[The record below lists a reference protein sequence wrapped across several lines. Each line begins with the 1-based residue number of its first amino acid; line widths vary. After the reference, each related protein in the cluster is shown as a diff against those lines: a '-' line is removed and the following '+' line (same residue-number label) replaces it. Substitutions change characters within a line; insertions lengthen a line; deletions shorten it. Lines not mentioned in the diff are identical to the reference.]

1 MPKNLFFKITVIIL
15 SCWVIFDLSSHL
27 IGEIF
32 WFQEVNY
39 LDVFLKRLTAEF
51 GLWLMGVIIS
61 LSFLL
66 GNLYLSQKLKWTGNA
81 YGDIQKKYYLK
92 QKLNLPVEPP
102 QTPALPLKILFPLVI
117 FFSLIM
123 GLRIIHYFTIAREM
137 WTYDFNLPTV
147 ISSLPQP
154 FKLSSA
160 SVILTQIF
168 NQFWLILL
176 GIFLIITLL
185 IKTKLILQILASF
198 ISLLFGFILAGN
210 WTRFLQYF
218 NPSIFSEKDPLFN
231 LNLDFYVFTLPNL
244 QVFSFWLEGLLFH
257 GLIAATLIYLLS
269 GKSLSEGKFP
279 GFSCGQLRHIY
290 LLTSALIFAFA
301 FRHWLTRY
309 ELLYSQSG
317 VSYGAS
323 YSDVYIQLP
332 METILSITA
341 VLIALWLFYQSVFRL
356 RYKCEII
363 NLNEPKQK
371 QPKELFLIGGYL
383 SFIIFSFLLVLLV
396 QKLNVQPNELAKET
410 PYIKRSINFTRS
422 GFALDKIEAQTFNP
436 EGKLTK
442 EDIKNNYLTIDN
454 IRLWD
459 TRPILK
465 TNRQLQ
471 QLRLYYSFFDAD
483 IDRYSFE
490 TETIENNQIISV
502 DNVQK
507 QVIISPR
514 ELDYN
519 AVPDQAKT
527 WVNEHL
533 VYTHGYGFTLSPV
546 RYVEKGGLPF
556 YFIKNIGGEIEISNP
571 DQLTNTNILIEKT
584 IPLKNPRI
592 YYGELTNT
600 YILTP
605 STVEEFDF
613 PRGEENVK
621 NTYTG
626 LGGIP
631 INSIG
636 KRLIFTEYFKDLRMI
651 FAENLTKDTKL
662 LFRRNINQRIRA
674 IAPFLRYDKNPYLV
688 VANTDNPEQN
698 YLYWIIDAYTTSDHF
713 PYSDPGENSFN
724 YIRNSV
730 KIVVDA
736 YNGDVQFY
744 IADNE
749 DPILQTWAKIFP
761 NLFLPLTEMPKN
773 LRSHIRYPEDIF
785 SIQAERL
792 LTYHMSDPQVFYN
805 REDQWQIPQEIY
817 GNETQSIAPYYL
829 IMKFPNEDKEEFI
842 LLNPYTP
849 TSRPNLIAWLA
860 GRSDGEQYG
869 KLLLY
874 QFPKQKL
881 VYGPN
886 QIEALI
892 NQDPVISQQISLWS
906 TKGSNVIQGNL
917 LVIPIEQSL
926 LYVEPLYLEAEKN
939 SLPTLVRV
947 IVVYE
952 NKIIMAETIEKA
964 LEAIFQPETNNNS
977 AIIRPVEELLNPP
990 VIKNQ

>member
-1 MPKNLFFKITVIIL
+1 MSKNLFFKITVIIL
-15 SCWVIFDLSSHL
+15 SCWLIFDLSSHL
-27 IGEIF
+27 MGEFF

-39 LDVFLKRLTAEF
+39 LDVFLKRLTTEF
-51 GLWLMGVIIS
+51 GLWLIGFIIS

-81 YGDIQKKYYLK
+81 YSDIQKKYYFKQELTLK
-92 QKLNLPVEPP
+92 VEPP
-102 QTPALPLKILFPLVI
+102 QTPSLPLKILFPLVI
-117 FFSLIM
+117 FLSLVM
-123 GLRIIHYFTIAREM
+123 GLRIIHYFTITKEM

-147 ISSLPQP
+147 ISSLPPP

-160 SVILTQIF
+160 SVILAQIF
-168 NQFWLILL
+168 NHLWLILL
-176 GIFLIITLL
+176 GIFVIIILL
-185 IKTKLILQILASF
+185 IKTKVILQILAF
-198 ISLLFGFILAGN
+198 FVSLLFGFILAGN
-210 WTRFLQYF
+210 WTRFLQYL
-218 NPSIFSEKDPLFN
+218 NPSIFMQKDPLFQI
-231 LNLDFYVFTLPNL
+231 NLDFYLFILPNL

-279 GFSCGQLRHIY
+279 GFSCSQLRHIY
-290 LLTSALIFAFA
+290 LLTSALMFAFS
-301 FRHWLTRY
+301 FRHWLSRY
-309 ELLYSQSG
+309 ELLYSQQG
-317 VSYGAS
+317 VAYGAS
-323 YSDVYIQLP
+323 YTDVHIQLP
-332 METILSITA
+332 MTTFLSITA
-341 VLIALWLFYQSVFRL
+341 FLIALWLFYQSVFRL

-383 SFIIFSFLLVLLV
+383 SLILFSFLLALLV
-396 QKLNVQPNELAKET
+396 QRLSVQPNELARET
-410 PYIKRSINFTRS
+410 PYIERSIKFTKA
-422 GFALDKIEAQTFNP
+422 GFALDKIEVQTFNP

-442 EDIKNNYLTIDN
+442 EDLKNNYLTIDN

-471 QLRLYYSFFDAD
+471 QLRLYYSFVDAD
-483 IDRYSFE
+483 IDRYSFR
-490 TETIENNQIISV
+490 TEKIENNQIISSA
-502 DNVQK
+502 NIQK
-507 QVIISPR
+507 QVIISAR
-514 ELDYN
+514 ELDYSG
-519 AVPDQAKT
+519 VPDQAKT

-546 RYVEKGGLPF
+546 RYVDKGGLPF
-556 YFIKNIGGEIEISNP
+556 YFVKNIGGEIETDNA
-571 DQLTNTNILIEKT
+571 QTLTNTNILIKES
-584 IPLKNPRI
+584 IPLENPRI

-600 YILTP
+600 YIMTP
-605 STVEEFDF
+605 STVQEFDF

-621 NTYTG
+621 NTYSG
-626 LGGIP
+626 LGGIKMG
-631 INSIG
+631 SIG
-636 KRLIFTEYFKDLRMI
+636 KRLIFAEYFKDIRML
-651 FAENLTKDTKL
+651 FAENLTKETKL
-662 LFRRNINQRIRA
+662 LFRRNLNQRIRA
-674 IAPFLRYDKNPYLV
+674 IAPFLRYDQNPYLV
-688 VANTDNPEQN
+688 VANTDNPQNN
-698 YLYWIIDAYTTSDHF
+698 YLYWIIDAYTTSDHY

-749 DPILQTWAKIFP
+749 DPILQSWTKIFP
-761 NLFLPLTEMPKN
+761 NLFRPLTEMPEN
-773 LRSHIRYPEDIF
+773 LRSHLRYPEDIF

-792 LTYHMSDPQVFYN
+792 LIYHMSDPQVFYN

-817 GNETQSIAPYYL
+817 GGETQAIAPYYL
-829 IMKFPNEDKEEFI
+829 IMKFPNEKKEEFI

-860 GRSDGEQYG
+860 GRSDGENYG

-926 LYVEPLYLEAEKN
+926 LYVEPLYLEAENN

-964 LEAIFQPETNNNS
+964 LEVIFNPQPNNNS
-977 AIIRPVEELLNPP
+977 AIIRPIEELLNPP
-990 VIKNQ
+990 ITGN